1 MTDFALV
8 VARAVHIGAAMLLFG
23 ELLFGLVLARA
34 RIRGSGSG
42 DGGIAAGGHSH
53 IAWALVFSA
62 VSWVA
67 WLAIVGARMAGT
79 PLRQALDVD
88 TMLLVLRESEF
99 GHWWCVRLAVLV
111 ILGVVW
117 SSSARR
123 STSDPWQSRAAVPA
137 LALAAIYLATLAFAG
152 HATAATQGASRVM
165 HLACDAMH
173 ALAAGAWLG
182 ALPALVVL
190 LRSGQPNAILARG
203 TNLFSLLG
211 IASVSVLVASGLV
224 NAWFLVGSIS
234 GLFGTPYGQL
244 LVVKLAAFAAM
255 LSIAAVNR
263 WTLTPRLSSDDLM
276 AVPLMRR
283 NATLEIFGGI
293 LIVIIVGAL
302 GTMVPAAHQSPTP
315 MHHMH

>member
-23 ELLFGLVLARA
+23 ELLFTLALA
-34 RIRGSGSG
+34 KVRIRTSG
-42 DGGIAAGGHSH
+42 DGGIAAGVHPH

-67 WLAIVGARMAGT
+67 WLAIVAARMAGT
-79 PLRQALDVD
+79 SLRQGFDVD
-88 TMLLVLRESEF
+88 TMMLVLRESEF
-99 GHWWCVRLAVLV
+99 GHWWCVRIVLLV

-123 STSDPWQSRAAVPA
+123 STNDPWQRRVTVLA

-190 LRSGQPNAILARG
+190 LRGGQPNSIVARG
-203 TNLFSLLG
+203 TKLFSALG
-211 IASVSVLVASGLV
+211 IASVSVLLASGLV

-244 LVVKLAAFAAM
+244 LVVKLVVFATM

-263 WTLTPRLSSDDLM
+263 WMLTPRLSNDDVM

-293 LIVIIVGAL
+293 LIVIIVGML

>member
-23 ELLFGLVLARA
+23 ELLFAVALARA
-34 RIRGSGSG
+34 RIRGSG
-42 DGGIAAGGHSH
+42 DGGIAAGAHPR

-67 WLAIVGARMAGT
+67 WLAIVAARMAGT

-88 TMLLVLRESEF
+88 TMMLVLRESEF

-123 STSDPWQSRAAVPA
+123 SISDPWQSRAAV
-137 LALAAIYLATLAFAG
+137 LTLSLAAIYLATLAFAG

-190 LRSGQPNAILARG
+190 LRSGQPNAILVRG
-203 TNLFSLLG
+203 TNLFSVLG
-211 IASVSVLVASGLV
+211 IASVSVLLASGLV

-244 LVVKLAAFAAM
+244 LVAKLVVFATM

-263 WTLTPRLSSDDLM
+263 WMLTPRLSNDDVR

-293 LIVIIVGAL
+293 VIVIIVGAL